1 MKGFRAILGKEL
13 DRVLKDKKMVFSMF
27 VLPIILVVGIIGI
40 MVAAISSVEDDVN
53 KNIPI
58 VYVVDA
64 PEDFKAMM
72 KEVELFEIEYFDS
85 KDLGSATMDE
95 YKQQVK
101 DGELDLLVEYPA
113 DFTSQIYNEEEVML
127 PQVKT
132 YYNPSEEYSSAARGN
147 FLVYIEQY
155 RMVLLAEK
163 FGSVEYATIFTVDTD
178 NPELEMQDDNKAFG
192 KILGM
197 MVPYFITM
205 MIFASAMGLGVD
217 SIAGE
222 KERGTIASLL
232 LSPVNRVEIVL
243 AKIVSLGILS
253 VLSALVYILTI
264 AGVGTL
270 GVNVFGGKELMEGMS
285 ISFSAVQIIELIL
298 LIVGLVILYV
308 SIISLVAVA
317 AKDTKQ
323 ASSYISP
330 VYIIVLVVGM
340 INMYKIGDPQ
350 MAEYVIPIYGASMAF
365 RSILMG
371 TATVPQFMLTI
382 LGTYGTG
389 AVVIWLT
396 TKAFKSE
403 KIMFNA

>member
-13 DRVLKDKKMVFSMF
+13 DRVLKDKKMIFSMF
-27 VLPIILVVGIIGI
+27 ILPMIIVVGILGI
-40 MVAAISSVEDDVN
+40 MVAVISGIEEEVSE
-53 KNIPI
+53 NIPS
-58 VYVVDA
+58 VYIVDA
-64 PEDFKAMM
+64 PEEFKALM
-72 KEVELFEIEYFDS
+72 KDVELFEIEYFDS
-85 KDLGSATMDE
+85 KDLGSSTMDE
-95 YKQQVK
+95 YKQQIK

-113 DFTSQIYNEEEVML
+113 DFISQIYNEEEVML

-132 YYNPSEEYSSAARGN
+132 YYNPSEDYSSVARGN
-147 FLVYIEQY
+147 FLAYIEQY
-155 RMVLLAEK
+155 RMYLLAEK

-253 VLSALVYILTI
+253 VMSALVYILTI
-264 AGVGTL
+264 AGVGAL
-270 GVNVFGGKELMEGMS
+270 GVNVFIDSELLSGMS

-308 SIISLVAVA
+308 SIISLVAVI

-323 ASSYISP
+323 ASTYISP
-330 VYIIVLVVGM
+330 VYMLVIIVGM
-340 INMYKIGDPQ
+340 VNMYKIGDPQ
-350 MAEYVIPIYGASMAF
+350 MVEYVIPVYGASVAF

-371 TATVPQFMLTI
+371 TATLPQFMLTM
-382 LGTYGTG
+382 LGTFGTG